1 MIFSYFLFSL
11 LAGVPYDLF
20 VEAPVIE
27 QLKFFTLEP
36 QNERPKKLL
45 SSWTPIQLGKLGL
58 AASGAILFYWFARR

>member
-1 MIFSYFLFSL
+1 
-11 LAGVPYDLF
+11 LF